1 MWSAGKIIFLKHIDP
16 KFPHEEFTA
25 RTRVVFREIVDSEG
39 LAVKP
44 GAKRADYAW
53 KRKGISF
60 LLWRHPPEEIMLPD
74 FKRSKGV

>member
-1 MWSAGKIIFLKHIDP
+1 MKHIDP

-44 GAKRADYAW
+44 GAKELIMLGKERD
-53 KRKGISF
+53 IV

-74 FKRSKGV
+74 F